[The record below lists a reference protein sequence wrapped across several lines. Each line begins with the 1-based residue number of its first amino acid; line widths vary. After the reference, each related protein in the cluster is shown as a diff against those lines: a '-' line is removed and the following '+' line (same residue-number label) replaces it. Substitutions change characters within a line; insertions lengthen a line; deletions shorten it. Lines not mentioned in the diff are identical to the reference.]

1 MKKLVAFFATAMLLA
16 TPLLV
21 SNTTHAQQ
29 LLDRVVVVV
38 DDGVVLQ
45 SQIDQLVQQVKA
57 GNNFNSA
64 NAPSDE
70 VLETQAIERLI
81 LQEIQ
86 LQMADRM
93 GIEVNDS
100 QLEQAINGIA
110 QEQNLSIDE
119 LRQKMADNGI
129 SWASYRENV
138 RNEITIQQV
147 QRAAVQQRVSITP
160 QEISNLVKLI
170 DSN

>member
-100 QLEQAINGIA
+100 TGANH
-110 QEQNLSIDE
+110 
-119 LRQKMADNGI
+119 
-129 SWASYRENV
+129 
-138 RNEITIQQV
+138 
-147 QRAAVQQRVSITP
+147 
-160 QEISNLVKLI
+160 
-170 DSN
+170 

>member
-57 GNNFNSA
+57 GNNFNLS
-64 NAPSDE
+64 
-70 VLETQAIERLI
+70 LI
-81 LQEIQ
+81 HI
-86 LQMADRM
+86 
-93 GIEVNDS
+93 
-100 QLEQAINGIA
+100 
-110 QEQNLSIDE
+110 
-119 LRQKMADNGI
+119 
-129 SWASYRENV
+129 
-138 RNEITIQQV
+138 
-147 QRAAVQQRVSITP
+147 
-160 QEISNLVKLI
+160 
-170 DSN
+170 